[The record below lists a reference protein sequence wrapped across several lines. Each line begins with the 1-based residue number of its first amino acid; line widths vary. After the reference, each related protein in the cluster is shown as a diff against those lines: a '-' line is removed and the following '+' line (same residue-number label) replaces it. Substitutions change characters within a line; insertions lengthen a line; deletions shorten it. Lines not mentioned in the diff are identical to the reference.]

1 MQKRITWKRRVG
13 LGQSG
18 FNGYVGARRLF
29 SIEMSVSRGQ
39 GWVLRTTLPMALA
52 TGDQSDEDSE
62 FLKARSEE
70 LLTVFVKSLGADWT
84 ED

>member
-18 FNGYVGARRLF
+18 FNGYAGGRRLF
-29 SIEMSVSRGQ
+29 SIERSINRNG
-39 GWVLRTTLPMALA
+39 GWVLRTMLPMALVK
-52 TGDQSDEDSE
+52 GDQGDEDE
-62 FLKARSEE
+62 TFLMVRSEE